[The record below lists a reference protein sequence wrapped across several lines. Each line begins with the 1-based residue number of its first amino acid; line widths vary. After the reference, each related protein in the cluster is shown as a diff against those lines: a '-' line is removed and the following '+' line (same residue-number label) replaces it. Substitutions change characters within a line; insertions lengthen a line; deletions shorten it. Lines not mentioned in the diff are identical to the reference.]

1 MKEIVVTEDNLEI
14 LTLEFKQKVPRQ
26 FITELECIKFIMY
39 FRVLHESK
47 LKDLDEVKLY
57 DILSELKLKSLQTIC
72 HGIKYFVND
81 GAYLAAIDYVKDLYK
96 NNK

>member
-1 MKEIVVTEDNLEI
+1 MEQIIVTEDNLEV

-26 FITELECIKFIMY
+26 FTTELECIKFIMY

-47 LKDLDEVKLY
+47 LKELDEVKLY
-57 DILSELKLKSLQTIC
+57 DKLTNLKLKALQTIC

-96 NNK
+96 NN